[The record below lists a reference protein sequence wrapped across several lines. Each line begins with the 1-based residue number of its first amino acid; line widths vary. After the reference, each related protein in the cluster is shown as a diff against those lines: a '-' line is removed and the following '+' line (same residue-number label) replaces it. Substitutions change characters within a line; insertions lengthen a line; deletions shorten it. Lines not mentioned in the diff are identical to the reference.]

1 MNFKQTFKNKK
12 VFVTGHTGFKGSWLV
27 LWLETLGA
35 TVKGYALKPN
45 TNPSLFESLSKQL
58 KCESVLADIRNKERL
73 TKEVESF
80 QPDFI
85 FHLAAQP
92 LVRESYEIPLETFEV
107 NAIGT
112 ANLLNA
118 VRDLKKACTVV
129 VITTDK
135 VYHNNEWHHPY
146 RESDR
151 LGGYDPYSASKAAT
165 EIVVDS
171 FRSSFF
177 NPNDYSKHKKAIA
190 TARAGNV
197 IGGGDFAKDRIVPD
211 IFRALSKN
219 EKIEVRN
226 PNAVRPWQHV
236 LDCLNGYLM
245 LVDGLLD
252 GTVSG
257 GPWNFG
263 PVSSSMRTVAEAA
276 SMAAEKW
283 GHKATWVE
291 ALGNHPHEATIL
303 SLDANK
309 ARSALGWRDYL
320 TFKESVAWTV
330 EWAQSVQSGTSPL
343 AAALEQIQDFEVRR
357 AVAVQA
363 GVSA

>member
-1 MNFKQTFKNKK
+1 MNFKQTFRNKK

-45 TNPSLFESLSKQL
+45 TKPSLFESLSKLL
-58 KCESVLADIRNKERL
+58 KCESVIADIRNKEKL
-73 TKEVESF
+73 NKEIVAF

-92 LVRESYEIPLETFEV
+92 LVRESYEIPVETFEV

-129 VITTDK
+129 IITTDK

-146 RESDR
+146 RESDT

-177 NPNDYSKHKKAIA
+177 NPNEYSKHKKAIA

-226 PNAVRPWQHV
+226 PSAVRPWQHV
-236 LDCLNGYLM
+236 LEPLSGYLQ
-245 LVDGLLD
+245 LAVLLQKHPQAF
-252 GTVSG
+252 SQAYNL
-257 GPWNFG
+257 GPNLTDTL
-263 PVSSSMRTVAEAA
+263 PVSKLVELSIDV
-276 SMAAEKW
+276 W
-283 GHKATWVE
+283 GKGSFYSPAQKN
-291 ALGNHPHEATIL
+291 APHEAGLLKLDISKATNELQWQPKWNAQTAIEKTINWYKH
-303 SLDANK
+303 SLDKK
-309 ARSALGWRDYL
+309 ADVYQLCLND
-320 TFKESVAWTV
+320 
-330 EWAQSVQSGTSPL
+330 
-343 AAALEQIQDFEVRR
+343 LEAYQKK
-357 AVAVQA
+357 
-363 GVSA
+363 